1 MVLMESICN
10 LIKGGKMKKFYFIVG
25 LILMLCSYCL
35 PTPARPGEEIDS
47 VLKRFELQGQKPVI
61 QDDYISYKLNST
73 KFVSPTTLFL
83 KVQSGVVLEE
93 DFIFNKNS
101 VHEKDVYRSKS
112 DINPTVHIPHH
123 SYLVGDFSQ
132 IPREKHTVKSTI
144 IGTLY
149 APLGAVVGTVLGT
162 GYGIIKGSIL
172 GAQASTAANQAL
184 GGDLSGAVG
193 VVSAF
198 SPATASSAI
207 TGVIAGLPGGLIEGT
222 LRGSRIVLEKG
233 IDGADRNITGN
244 TPADSQCVVVG
255 GRIGKKLALDEQV
268 TLLDKLC
275 KFEQNRLS
283 DSDLNKDIAI
293 LKEENKN
300 IPPFDSGKS
309 KEAFENN
316 PDYNSEDNTKE
327 GEDKDVSGMW

>member
-1 MVLMESICN
+1 MHIN
-10 LIKGGKMKKFYFIVG
+10 KGDIMKKKIIIG
-25 LILMLCSYCL
+25 LTLMLCSYCL

-47 VLKRFELQGQKPVI
+47 VLKRFKIQEQKPVI
-61 QDDYISYKLNST
+61 QDDYISYKLDST
-73 KFVSPTTLFL
+73 KFISPTTLFL

-93 DFIFNKNS
+93 DFIFNKNT
-101 VHEKDVYRSKS
+101 VHEKDVHRSKS

-144 IGTLY
+144 VGTLY

-172 GAQASTAANQAL
+172 GAQASNAANQAL
-184 GGDLSGAVG
+184 GGDVSGPVG
-193 VVSAF
+193 VASAF
-198 SPATASSAI
+198 SPATVSSAI
-207 TGVIAGLPGGLIEGT
+207 TGAVAGLPGGLIEGT
-222 LRGSRIVLEKG
+222 LRGARIVLEKG
-233 IDGADRNITGN
+233 IDGADRNIIGD

-255 GRIGKKLALDEQV
+255 GRIGTKLTREEQV
-268 TLLDKLC
+268 ALLDKLC
-275 KFEQNRLS
+275 KFGQNRLS
-283 DSDLNKDIAI
+283 DSVPNKGIAT
-293 LKEENKN
+293 L
-300 IPPFDSGKS
+300 DSGKS

-327 GEDKDVSGMW
+327 EESKDVPGMW